1 MEGAVTGDLG
11 RSYVPPEQSVG
22 DAIMSRLPIT
32 LELAV
37 AAMFIATLVS
47 IPLGLLAARREGE
60 SADAFVNFV
69 VIATVSVPAFLMGLF
84 LIFGFVLHAD
94 GMRTAVLVV
103 GLVAAAVSAML
114 ALRRRRHGRSD
125 HDVRTMVIASLVIG
139 VGSLLLWRFWPHLPR
154 QGFSRLTAKGGLRE
168 NLRSIALPALTLAL
182 VEIPVLTTAVRSDAI
197 ATLQE
202 DYVLFARSRGLST
215 GYVMRRHVLKPSMM
229 TFLAIAG
236 VSVGRL
242 LGGAVIVETIFGLQ
256 GMGSLIVNAVAN
268 KDFRMVQGAVLV
280 IATFYV
286 VVNAM
291 VDVTARALDPRIG
304 DG

>member
-1 MEGAVTGDLG
+1 MAV
-11 RSYVPPEQSVG
+11 
-22 DAIMSRLPIT
+22 
-32 LELAV
+32 
-37 AAMFIATLVS
+37 
-47 IPLGLLAARREGE
+47 LAA
-60 SADAFVNFV
+60 
-69 VIATVSVPAFLMGLF
+69 P
-84 LIFGFVLHAD
+84 
-94 GMRTAVLVV
+94 
-103 GLVAAAVSAML
+103 AAARIL
-114 ALRRRRHGRSD
+114 A
-125 HDVRTMVIASLVIG
+125 
-139 VGSLLLWRFWPHLPR
+139 
-154 QGFSRLTAKGGLRE
+154 LTAKGGLRE
-168 NLRSIALPALTLAL
+168 NLRSIALPALTLSL

-286 VVNAM
+286 VVNAL